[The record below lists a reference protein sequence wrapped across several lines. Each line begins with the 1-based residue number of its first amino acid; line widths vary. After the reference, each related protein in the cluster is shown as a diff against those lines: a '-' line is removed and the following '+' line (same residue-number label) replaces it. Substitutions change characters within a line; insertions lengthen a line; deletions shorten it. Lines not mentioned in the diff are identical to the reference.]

1 MPTDDQIEIVQDIAS
16 EDAYIKSLRGSE
28 AHKLSANPDQSPIVT
43 YQCYD
48 SCHQDKLACATD
60 PAQGDTRICTL
71 GRQLQSRQQH
81 GAQDSTIRTT
91 INQEIFR
98 SQNASTPQHLGT
110 YDRPHYAIVA

>member
-16 EDAYIKSLRGSE
+16 EDACIKSLRVSE
-28 AHKLSANPDQSPIVT
+28 TRKLSTNPDQSPIVT

-48 SCHQDKLACATD
+48 SCLPRQTRLCHAD
-60 PAQGDTRICTL
+60 PAQGDTRSARL
-71 GRQLQSRQQH
+71 QGRQLQSRQQH

-98 SQNASTPQHLGT
+98 SQKCQHSPTPGT
-110 YDRPHYAIVA
+110 